1 MKQAPMKIQT
11 TKKIHKN
18 NQNLLQPGLVVAA
31 LLSFLLTCYLLF
43 LPSTSEANQQ
53 TNLLTNQLANHPSK
67 YLAAHADDPILWQNF
82 TPKTLQIAKQTNR
95 PILVSSGYFAC
106 HWCFVMQQENYKNQQ
121 IAALINQNFIPIK
134 LDRELNPDLD
144 TELLE
149 FARKTS
155 GRAGWPLHV
164 VLTPDFKP
172 LTSFVY
178 QPTEQLQK
186 TLETLVDWWAN
197 HEAHLRK
204 LADENQTSEQKV
216 LALTDFN
223 QQAIIELLAQID
235 SFNGGIDASQK
246 FPHSPL
252 LLSLLLQPG
261 LAASKPELA
270 EWLELTLEQIQNEH
284 LHDHV
289 FGGFFR
295 YTIDPNWQIPHF
307 EKMLYDNAQLAEIF
321 LLAADKFQRQD
332 FAKTAA
338 KTIEYLQTQISPTTH
353 LAYSS
358 QSALDEN
365 GTDGGRYL
373 WNKLQL
379 QQTLSKQEF
388 SLLNQ
393 AWLLEQ
399 TPPIEDSWLPKP
411 FAQTNEKTS
420 WQTIKPKLQ
429 NRKAVID
436 NKQLISWNGLVLKAF
451 ASNYQQNAT
460 DANFQISNQLAE
472 QLIKILSSKNPP
484 KAINDAN
491 QQLGTAD
498 YQDFA
503 YVIAGLKAWQ
513 TASGKDFS
521 TQIKQL
527 STKAKL
533 LSPPTR
539 PGYNLPNAKALL
551 NCQPESI
558 KISGAN
564 DPLWLYLE
572 FLNPCN
578 D

>member
-1 MKQAPMKIQT
+1 MKPARMNR
-11 TKKIHKN
+11 KN
-18 NQNLLQPGLVVAA
+18 NQNLLQPDLVVAV
-31 LLSFLLTCYLLF
+31 LLSIFLFF
-43 LPSTSEANQQ
+43 LPLQIQATEPTS
-53 TNLLTNQLANHPSK
+53 LTNQLANHPSK
-67 YLAAHADDPILWQNF
+67 YLAAHADDPIRWQIF
-82 TPKTLQIAKQTNR
+82 SPETLQTAKQNNKL
-95 PILVSSGYFAC
+95 ILVSSGYFAC
-106 HWCFVMQQENYKNQQ
+106 HWCHVMQQENYKNQQ
-121 IAALINQNFIPIK
+121 VAKQINKNFIPIK
-134 LDRELNPDLD
+134 IDRELHPGLD

-172 LTSFVY
+172 LASFVY
-178 QPTEQLQK
+178 QPSEQLQT
-186 TLETLVDWWAN
+186 TLDKLASWWKN

-204 LADENQTSEQKV
+204 LAEESQVSTQKI
-216 LALTDFN
+216 LAFNDFK
-223 QQAIIELLAQID
+223 QQVIIELIAQTD
-235 SFNGGIDASQK
+235 GFNGGIEASQK

-252 LLSLLLQPG
+252 LLSLLLQPD
-261 LAASKPELA
+261 LVAENPELN

-295 YTIDPNWQIPHF
+295 YTIDPTWQIPHF

-332 FAKTAA
+332 FAKTAT
-338 KTIEYLQTQISPTTH
+338 KTFQYLQSQISAATH

-358 QSALDEN
+358 QSALDQN
-365 GTDGGRYL
+365 GKDGGRYL
-373 WNKLQL
+373 WSKQQL
-379 QQTLSKQEF
+379 QQTFTKEEYD
-388 SLLNQ
+388 LLNQ
-393 AWLLEQ
+393 VWLLEQ

-411 FAQTNEKTS
+411 FAQTNKNTT

-429 NRKAVID
+429 NRKEIID
-436 NKQLISWNGLVLKAF
+436 NKQLIGWNGLLLKAL

-460 DANFQISNQLAE
+460 EVNFQTANQLAA
-472 QLIKILSSKNPP
+472 QLIKALSQTKQP
-484 KAINDAN
+484 KAINDKN
-491 QQLGTAD
+491 HQIGSAD

-513 TASGKDFS
+513 TASNQDLS
-521 TQIKQL
+521 QQIKQL
-527 STKAKL
+527 TDQANL

-539 PGYNLPNAKALL
+539 PSYNLPNAQALL

-558 KISGAN
+558 KISGAE